1 MVETAYRS
9 NMRHCSFPSRPLP
22 WLHTFSNFTR
32 SAARS
37 GVLLVLGLALSAIGS
52 QPAPL
57 KLKDQ
62 AVTVVFSARI
72 IPRAGGALTSP
83 ELTLRLPID
92 LPHQTVDEPDIEGD
106 PKQRADLW
114 QSPVLVYTRS
124 ELKPGQILTGRW
136 SANARVRE
144 FQWILPPTN
153 HSKAAVLSPE
163 ERSLY
168 LRDAVAFGLA
178 DPVVQNAA
186 KKAGEDKADPLS
198 HLDAI
203 FEHVMEK
210 MTYERDGKWQPAPEA
225 LASGKGS
232 CSEFTYAFI
241 AMCRASGIPARYV
254 GGVAGRAGVPFHIDT
269 VFHRYPQAFLDG
281 VGWVDFDP
289 TRNKRAK
296 DRRLYFWPNL
306 TVIWCCYAW
315 ATAVKAPSPD
325 GITWSHTVGLEALPR
340 HHASARHGGSLN
352 RLRACKKPWPRSGAT
367 WHNPARTPKR
377 SSPKALA
384 IDHPFVLPWLD
395 DLLYGPGAR
404 VSAAKACL
412 KNRWERRAPGGHQ
425 QPQPVAGR
433 RRGPPDRQFAGH
445 LYRSEFRQRPRPVAS
460 LVEKRRPASQRG
472 YPNHLTAMKLSFSF
486 PPVTASLV
494 LAALVSTLTPASGQ
508 DTNASQPFD
517 FEAASRNVPKPR
529 DVWPLVRK
537 HLVPLEWKVLANE
550 IVVSDTDPAKQL
562 RKITAHFWSQELAGK
577 KWGHPC
583 VLFLARGPRS
593 EYDRHAKGKS
603 RHHWLS
609 AGRVLFAAR
618 REIR

>member
-1 MVETAYRS
+1 MVDTACRS
-9 NMRHCSFPSRPLP
+9 NMRHSSLPSRPLP
-22 WLHTFSNFTR
+22 RLHTLSNF
-32 SAARS
+32 ARS
-37 GVLLVLGLALSAIGS
+37 SARPGVLLALGLALSAIGS

-83 ELTLRLPID
+83 ELTLRLPVN

-136 SANARVRE
+136 SANAQVRE

-168 LRDAVAFGLA
+168 LRDAVAFSLA

-186 KKAGEDKADPLS
+186 KIAGEDKADPLS

-210 MTYERDGKWQPAPEA
+210 MTYERDGKWQPAQEA

-241 AMCRASGIPARYV
+241 AMCRASGIPSRYV

-296 DRRLYFWPNL
+296 DRRLYFGRTSPNMVLLCVGDGGEGSL
-306 TVIWCCYAW
+306 TGWDYLESHSWAGGPAKASRIRTAW
-315 ATAVKAPSPD
+315 WFPEPPPSVQK
-325 GITWSHTVGLEALPR
+325 TVAAFRSHLAEPGADPEALV
-340 HHASARHGGSLN
+340 AE
-352 RLRACKKPWPRSGAT
+352 
-367 WHNPARTPKR
+367 
-377 SSPKALA
+377 ALA

-412 KNRWERRAPGGHQ
+412 KIGGNGALQ
-425 QPQPVAGR
+425 AVINSLSRLPDEDG
-433 RRGPPDRQFAGH
+433 DRQIGSVLDVFTG
-445 LYRSEFRQRPRPVAS
+445 Q
-460 LVEKRRPASQRG
+460 
-472 YPNHLTAMKLSFSF
+472 SFGSDRAQWQAWLKSGA
-486 PPVTASLV
+486 PPTSAVTPTTS
-494 LAALVSTLTPASGQ
+494 P
-508 DTNASQPFD
+508 P
-517 FEAASRNVPKPR
+517 
-529 DVWPLVRK
+529 
-537 HLVPLEWKVLANE
+537 
-550 IVVSDTDPAKQL
+550 
-562 RKITAHFWSQELAGK
+562 
-577 KWGHPC
+577 
-583 VLFLARGPRS
+583 
-593 EYDRHAKGKS
+593 
-603 RHHWLS
+603 
-609 AGRVLFAAR
+609 
-618 REIR
+618 